1 MNTIHRIATPAA
13 AARRRP
19 GAWARLGAAGLLAA
33 VLAGCSA
40 LPDRPTRPLL
50 YDFGPGQVT
59 PQPQTRIANLPPIAL
74 ADIDASGV
82 LDSAMVMYRLAYADA
97 QQLQPYAM
105 ARWTLLPSQLVYQRL
120 RERLG
125 QRRAVLDVDD
135 SASLQRI
142 DGKLPLVLRL
152 QLEEFSQIFDS
163 PASSA
168 GVLRLRATLVENLP
182 EGDRLIA
189 QRLVLARQPAPTADA
204 AGGAKALAAATDDAA
219 QQISDWLAQAATP

>member
-1 MNTIHRIATPAA
+1 MNTIHRIAMPAA
-13 AARRRP
+13 A
-19 GAWARLGAAGLLAA
+19 LLLA
-33 VLAGCSA
+33 VLAGCSS
-40 LPDRPTRPLL
+40 LPERPSRPLL
-50 YDFGPGQVT
+50 YDFGPGQVAV
-59 PQPQTRIANLPPIAL
+59 QPQSRIADLPPIAL

-82 LDSAMVMYRLAYADA
+82 LDSAMLMYRLAYTDA
-97 QQLQPYAM
+97 QQLQPYAL
-105 ARWTLLPSQLVYQRL
+105 ARWTLPPSQLVAQRL

-142 DGKLPLVLRL
+142 DGKLPLILRL

-168 GVLRLRATLVENLP
+168 GVLRLRATLVEKLP

-189 QRLVLARQPAPTADA
+189 QRLVLSRQPAPTADA

-219 QQISDWLAQAATP
+219 QQIGDWLAQAAAP

>member
-1 MNTIHRIATPAA
+1 MNTIHRIAMPAA
-13 AARRRP
+13 A
-19 GAWARLGAAGLLAA
+19 LLLA
-33 VLAGCSA
+33 VLAGCSS
-40 LPDRPTRPLL
+40 LPERPSRPLL
-50 YDFGPGQVT
+50 YDFGPGQVAV
-59 PQPQTRIANLPPIAL
+59 QPQSRIADLPPIAL

-82 LDSAMVMYRLAYADA
+82 LDSAMLMYRLAYTDA
-97 QQLQPYAM
+97 QQLQPYAL
-105 ARWTLLPSQLVYQRL
+105 ARWTLPPSQLVAQRL

-142 DGKLPLVLRL
+142 DGKLPLILRL

-168 GVLRLRATLVENLP
+168 GVLRLRATLVEKLP

-189 QRLVLARQPAPTADA
+189 QRLVLSRQPAPTADA
-204 AGGAKALAAATDDAA
+204 AGGAKALATATDDAA
-219 QQISDWLAQAATP
+219 QQIGDWLAQAAAP